1 MDKSQ
6 ELREVLLRYLDAD
19 LERIIFSNPRTRES
33 YLKLTVRPLLLR
45 GALAFQTEEFT
56 EKQAFQKNQNAEKT
70 AEYLL
75 GELENRYRNAEIA
88 SLHGIVNILI
98 SKKGTVTIKEK
109 KAGVKKAE
117 NRMASVAAGDAQ
129 QAGKQIPGKIQAEAK
144 ANSLEKSS
152 QENGKMQKSPKMQ
165 KNAKV
170 QGNGKLQSDGKQQKN
185 IGIGLS
191 AGMDAAALSER
202 LASLSHNRTKK
213 YVLQE
218 GVPVP
223 FLVDLGVMT
232 AEGKIVKSRYD
243 KFRQINRFLEFIED
257 VLPNLDPNRT
267 NTIIDFGCG
276 KSYLTFAMYYYLHV
290 LKKYPIRVIGLDL
303 KKDVIALCNRLS
315 KKFGFENLTFL
326 HGDIAGYE
334 GVDQVDM
341 VVTLHACDMA
351 TDYALAKAV
360 KWGAKVI
367 LSVPCCQHEVNKQIQ
382 NDLLSPV
389 LQYGLLKERM
399 SALLTDGIRGQL
411 LEMSGYRTQI
421 LEFIDMEHTP
431 KNIMIRA
438 IRQGKKADGA
448 ALEAMMKEL
457 HVKPTLYGLLVGEE

>member
-56 EKQAFQKNQNAEKT
+56 EKQAFQKNHNAEKT

-88 SLHGIVNILI
+88 SLHGVVNIRS
-98 SKKGTVTIKEK
+98 SKKWTVTIKEK
-109 KAGVKKAE
+109 KMVNPLEKSGQSQSNQE
-117 NRMASVAAGDAQ
+117 S
-129 QAGKQIPGKIQAEAK
+129 GKIQ
-144 ANSLEKSS
+144 N
-152 QENGKMQKSPKMQ
+152 KM
-165 KNAKV
+165 
-170 QGNGKLQSDGKQQKN
+170 QGNGKQQKHA
-185 IGIGLS
+185 GTGLP

-232 AEGKIVKSRYD
+232 AEGKVVKSRYD

-341 VVTLHACDMA
+341 VVTLHACDTA

-438 IRQGKKADGA
+438 IRQGKKEDGA

-457 HVKPTLYGLLVGEE
+457 HVKPTLYELLVGDEA